1 MSPLRKIGYA
11 SALVVLTF
19 TLGGQELLAD
29 GNQSVPFTEA
39 VSHGVVDV
47 VYSKYNKRSIEPVVD
62 HIGELDPGIVNR
74 FGFAFGGP
82 DLADLERQATI
93 LRRMRALLPRALMG
107 AVFPQD
113 LSKGYAVSLKCGGNE
128 RTFLATTMMSAAPLP
143 PELARDFVMLD
154 MSKSELQDYE
164 ICLGKIYVDQG
175 FSFMHFE
182 QLWSVVIRSESQ
194 PAAMAG
200 YHRIQNEVRDY
211 AATFGRRIYFSGD
224 WLSATELHLEAVYEP
239 SRFYHTTVPAYLKY
253 QNRVPR
259 PGIGVGYTYT
269 FSPQII
275 TESVARVPPYTLVM
289 FYVDNWNPAQDDLR
303 RMMELDGQNRRTLL
317 IKSAENAAK
326 GGAYF
331 IPTIFHCPCGPDKEE
346 VGDSCE
352 DASGGGPTQY
362 DGYMCGD
369 WPTIHQALLVQS
381 QGHK

>member
-1 MSPLRKIGYA
+1 MSRLRQIGYA

-19 TLGGQELLAD
+19 ALGGQEPRAD
-29 GNQSVPFTEA
+29 DSQLYSFKEA

-47 VYSKYNKRSIEPVVD
+47 VYSKYNKRPIEPAID

-82 DLADLERQATI
+82 DLADLERQATL

-113 LSKGYAVSLKCGGNE
+113 LFKGYAVSLRCGVDGNE
-128 RTFLATTMMSAAPLP
+128 RTFLAAPMRSAAPLP

-154 MSKSELQDYE
+154 MSKIESQDYE

-200 YHRIQNEVRDY
+200 YHRIQKEVRDY
-211 AATFGRRIYFSGD
+211 AAAFGRRIYFSGD
-224 WLSATELHLEAVYEP
+224 WLSARELHLEAVYEP

-253 QNRVPR
+253 QNRIPQ
-259 PGIGVGYTYT
+259 PGIGVGYTYAP
-269 FSPQII
+269 SPQII
-275 TESVARVPPYTLVM
+275 TESVARVPSYTLVM

-303 RMMELDGQNRRTLL
+303 RMMELDSQN
-317 IKSAENAAK
+317 
-326 GGAYF
+326 
-331 IPTIFHCPCGPDKEE
+331 
-346 VGDSCE
+346 
-352 DASGGGPTQY
+352 
-362 DGYMCGD
+362 
-369 WPTIHQALLVQS
+369 
-381 QGHK
+381 